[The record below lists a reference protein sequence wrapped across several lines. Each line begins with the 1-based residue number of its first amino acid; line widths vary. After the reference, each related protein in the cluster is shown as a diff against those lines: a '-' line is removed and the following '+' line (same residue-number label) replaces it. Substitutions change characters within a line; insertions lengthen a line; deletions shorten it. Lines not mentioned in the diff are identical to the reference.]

1 MQPVRAHH
9 ATCLGCGPDNPCS
22 LGLQF
27 FRDGERVHATF
38 TLTERHEGAPGFA
51 HGGALA
57 TALDDAVGSLLYVV
71 KRYAVTAK
79 LEVNYRRPA
88 LVGQTFDVEARVEA
102 IDGRKLWFAA
112 ELRRE
117 GEVVADARALFLEV
131 DPSHFAQG
139 GGVPDVWRSDPP
151 Y

>member
-1 MQPVRAHH
+1 MQAVRPHH

-27 FRDGERVHATF
+27 FRDGDRVHARF
-38 TLTERHEGAPGFA
+38 TLDARHEGAPGFA

-88 LVGQTFDVEARVEA
+88 FVGRTFDVEARVDE
-102 IDGRKLWFAA
+102 IDGRKLWFVA
-112 ELRRE
+112 ELRE
-117 GEVVADARALFLEV
+117 GDEVIADARALFLEV
-131 DPSHFAQG
+131 DASHFARG
-139 GGVPDVWRSDPP
+139 GGLPDVWRKPP